1 MRGDRTI
8 ETPQGGLT
16 SKIRTRRSGAPGT
29 VPLLDL
35 SRCCSGAG
43 SERRSTH
50 DQRAPLSLTV
60 VTEAAAVE
68 ITGLVKRYGDK
79 LAVEVL
85 SLLWTRNPHIQWV
98 DTVA

>member
-1 MRGDRTI
+1 
-8 ETPQGGLT
+8 
-16 SKIRTRRSGAPGT
+16 
-29 VPLLDL
+29 
-35 SRCCSGAG
+35 
-43 SERRSTH
+43 
-50 DQRAPLSLTV
+50 